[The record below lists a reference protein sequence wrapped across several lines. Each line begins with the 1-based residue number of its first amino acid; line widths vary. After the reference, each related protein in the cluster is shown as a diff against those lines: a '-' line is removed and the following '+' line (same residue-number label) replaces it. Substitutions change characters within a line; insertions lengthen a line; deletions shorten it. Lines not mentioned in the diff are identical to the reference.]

1 MIGIRPVQGRLQLT
15 HDPDPI
21 LKVYPTANLC
31 KKLLTCGKMQS
42 NLDPIN
48 QLVPRKS
55 ALAPVRIITRYY
67 APYHFFWM
75 IRWAPVNEPW
85 WVPRLIRAV
94 HLTYSPVT
102 IVYKWPFGIISVG
115 KKPEPGEVK
124 PHQVFFPR
132 CRNGLHTLNEI
143 CILLQLRVNNTL
155 AYVSLSCGAVS

>member
-21 LKVYPTANLC
+21 PKVYPTANLC

-67 APYHFFWM
+67 AHIISFEWYDERQWM
-75 IRWAPVNEPW
+75 NPGESLVWFARFSHTLQWQSCTNGHLGLFLWARNLNPGKW
-85 WVPRLIRAV
+85 
-94 HLTYSPVT
+94 SPPSLLSSLQ
-102 IVYKWPFGIISVG
+102 KWPSHVERDMHS
-115 KKPEPGEVK
+115 PAAP
-124 PHQVFFPR
+124 
-132 CRNGLHTLNEI
+132 C
-143 CILLQLRVNNTL
+143 
-155 AYVSLSCGAVS
+155 